1 MYFILTYI
9 TGDGYIKRRAPFRNQ
24 HLALASEYHHKG
36 LLVMGGALA
45 DPADKAVL
53 IFKCQDKEVVE
64 NFVLKDPYVQNCII
78 DSWEVREWTVVI
90 GEQ

>member
-1 MYFILTYI
+1 
-9 TGDGYIKRRAPFRNQ
+9 
-24 HLALASEYHHKG
+24 
-36 LLVMGGALA
+36 MGGALA